1 MMDKQDRFGWQVRQW
16 LNRSAME
23 VTPSVQNRLE
33 LARKQALA
41 RQRKATRQAL
51 IDQSLRNTERFARK
65 AGARVGSFEG
75 WFAGMGAAV
84 PALAVVL
91 GLFFLSDAQLNGEAR
106 RMADID
112 AMVLG
117 DELPISAYLD
127 DGFSAFLRQAE
138 LQKDEGDREAAPS
151 AEPLA
156 PARDAD
162 RPGMQKI

>member
-23 VTPSVQNRLE
+23 VSPSVQNRLQE
-33 LARKQALA
+33 ARRQALA
-41 RQRKATRQAL
+41 RQRKAKRHEWVQ
-51 IDQSLRNTERFARK
+51 QSLLATERIGRK
-65 AGARVGSFEG
+65 AAPFEG

-91 GLFFLSDAQLNGEAR
+91 GLFFMSDAQLNGEAR

-127 DGFSAFLRQAE
+127 DGFSAFLKQAE
-138 LQKDEGDREAAPS
+138 LQPNQAGDAENAPA

-156 PARDAD
+156 PARDKED
-162 RPGMQKI
+162 RDLKKI